1 MAKTF
6 QVKYSSDDQLL
17 NIPDNLK
24 QRISKLRE
32 LRSQGYTHI
41 QDKWWTMYTGKRYAT
56 INDYI
61 TENRSY
67 L

>member
-1 MAKTF
+1 MSKVF
-6 QVKYSSDDQLL
+6 HVKYDSDDQLV
-17 NIPDNLK
+17 NIPNDLK
-24 QRISKLRE
+24 PRISKLLE

-41 QDKWWTMYTGKRYAT
+41 QDKWWTMYTGKSYAS